1 MTAQAP
7 EIIYYRGNKYRLIV
21 EPLEM
26 YLRKKIIK
34 PRIKRYSTANRRGY
48 IGTWKIENEK
58 LYLEKLYSHN
68 REEMKLK
75 SKLFPEIDGL
85 VFAEWYSGS
94 LVCPHGEAIRYI
106 HAGYESAYERYLILN
121 VEQGKLKNEQDLSL
135 EEYNDWRLM
144 MRKSKPWW
152 KR

>member
-1 MTAQAP
+1 MTAQAS
-7 EIIYYRGNKYRLIV
+7 EIIYYRGNRYRLIV
-21 EPLEM
+21 EPLER
-26 YLRKKIIK
+26 YLRKKIIR
-34 PRIKRYSTANRRGY
+34 PRIKGYSTANWRGY
-48 IGTWKIENEK
+48 IGTWKMDNEK
-58 LYLEKLYSHN
+58 LYLEKLHSHHG
-68 REEMKLK
+68 EEMKLK
-75 SKLFPEIDGL
+75 VKLFPEIDGS

-94 LVCPHGEAIRYI
+94 LICPHGEMVQYI
-106 HAGYESAYERYLILN
+106 HAGYASSYERYLILN